1 MADSVTEQ
9 AAKTEYIMTPIRT
22 CLNQNIPTEEP
33 CTLFPPNA
41 CVGVKNNAN
50 NHQKPKA
57 FTLVFESEKALSVVA
72 LVS

>member
-9 AAKTEYIMTPIRT
+9 AAKTEYIMTPIRI
-22 CLNQNIPTEEP
+22 CLNQNIPTEKP
-33 CTLFPPNA
+33 CTLFPQMP
-41 CVGVKNNAN
+41 VRVLKNNAN

>member
-9 AAKTEYIMTPIRT
+9 AAKTEYIMTPIRP

-50 NHQKPKA
+50 NHQKPRHLLWCLNQKML
-57 FTLVFESEKALSVVA
+57 FLWWL
-72 LVS
+72 